1 MKIYSHNNTSK
12 GARLLAN
19 ALGTNLI
26 SHSESKFVG
35 APNKVVVNWGA
46 AKLPEEVAKC
56 VVLNRN
62 IQKDKYEMLKVLST
76 KFDVPAFTKS
86 IKEAKVWEDADIEVT
101 YNEGVFYSNIHF
113 GSVFRIHQFPGKT
126 VRVQYKQKQPQGI
139 AEATRTLIKKTCEDV
154 RKFLELDFCAINI
167 GWDEAEGRFF
177 VLNVNTAPELDEGLA
192 EIYAKHIKELV

>member
-1 MKIYSHNNTSK
+1 VKIYSHSNGSK
-12 GARLLAN
+12 GARMLAA

-26 SHSESKFVG
+26 SHTESQFIG
-35 APNKVVVNWGA
+35 APNKFVVNWGA

-62 IQKDKYEMLKVLST
+62 IQKDKFEMLKVLST

-86 IKEAKVWEDADIEVT
+86 IKEAKVWEDNEVEVT

-113 GSVFRIHQFPGKT
+113 RRVFRIHQFPGKS
-126 VRVQYKQKQPQGI
+126 VRVQYKEDI
-139 AEATRTLIKKTCEDV
+139 ALKEATKTLIKQTCEDV

-167 GWDEAEGRFF
+167 GWDEERFF
-177 VLNVNTAPELDEGLA
+177 ILNVNTAPELDEDLA
-192 EIYAKHIKELV
+192 RVYAKHIKELV